1 MSDLLTALRLVISGD
16 SVGAVAALDKVAMA
30 SGALGTKTDELAAKQ
45 AAAAKSG
52 HAGLLLMAGGAGLV
66 TAAVLGTVDA
76 YAKQAEAVIQV
87 QKQTGASAKW
97 SSDFVVQAQA
107 LGVST
112 DSIGT
117 SLGRMA
123 KNVQGYEQGT
133 TKATSAIGVAFKD
146 LGISADSL
154 KGADAGKT
162 IDMIRD
168 KLSKMPAGFERDY
181 VMQSLFGRGAAGNP
195 DLMRFL
201 TATQGQLNAIN
212 KQAKDFG
219 LVFTQKQL
227 DQATKY
233 GEEMRMLKIE
243 FEGIAV
249 SMGKELAPDLAA
261 GGKAVGDLLRLF
273 NAVPNSIKP
282 ILMLTPGFLMMG
294 VGIYKVEQATVG
306 LSKAGYS
313 AVQMVRAFITSRRAA
328 TVATTEATTATEGE
342 TGATVAETGALKAG
356 IFELGL
362 YGIAIGVA
370 MGAIYEIVKAYEKWA
385 AAAQQAAQAA
395 SQANSNLAAAQAAGN
410 TAGWGTSALPG
421 SQSAAQIQAAI
432 ARDQYHAPSTAGW
445 VGGAVSDYA
454 TKLVEPWKWFAEGGS
469 FLAKKPSVI
478 GVGERGTER
487 VTVTPLG
494 KGGQAGAGGGIH
506 IDLRGAHFS
515 AHSPRELADQVGDVI
530 MGRIVG
536 NMAASNA

>member
-1 MSDLLTALRLVISGD
+1 MSDLATALRLIVTGD

-52 HAGLLLMAGGAGLV
+52 HAGMMLMASGAALV
-66 TAAVLGTVDA
+66 TGVVLGTVNA
-76 YAKQAEAVIQV
+76 YGKQAEAIIQV
-87 QKQTGASAKW
+87 QKMTGASATW
-97 SSDFVVQAQA
+97 SSDFVAQAQA
-107 LGVST
+107 LGVSA
-112 DSIGT
+112 DSVGT
-117 SLGRMA
+117 FVGRMA
-123 KNVQGYEQGT
+123 KNVQGYAQGT
-133 TKATSAIGVAFKD
+133 TKSTSAIGVAFKD

-154 KGADAGKT
+154 KGKDAGAT

-168 KLSKMPAGFERDY
+168 KLSKMPAGIERDY

-201 TATQGQLNAIN
+201 TATKGQLDAIN

-227 DQATKY
+227 DQAKQF
-233 GEEMRMLKIE
+233 GEEMRLLKLE

-249 SMGKELAPDLAA
+249 TLGRSFAPVLADIGKVLAVILA
-261 GGKAVGDLLRLF
+261 GFNHLPGPLKVFLSLL
-273 NAVPNSIKP
+273 
-282 ILMLTPGFLMMG
+282 PGVLLMG
-294 VGIYKVEQATVG
+294 VGFLKVVKAIDTLRESTTALNIVQAILKGRMV
-306 LSKAGYS
+306 AS
-313 AVQMVRAFITSRRAA
+313 AVA
-328 TVATTEATTATEGE
+328 EEGM
-342 TGATVAETGALKAG
+342 TGATVAETGALRGG
-356 IFELGL
+356 IIELGL

-370 MGAIYEIVKAYEKWA
+370 IVAIYAIVKAYESWKN
-385 AAAQQAAQAA
+385 AAQQAAQAA
-395 SQANSNLAAAQAAGN
+395 GQANSNLAAAQAAGN

-536 NMAASNA
+536 NMAAGNA